1 LNSGRNATF
10 KVDLPSGPSYSIR
23 LYHSNPLY
31 FGSVQYNTQPFN
43 VIVEG
48 TPYAV
53 PVIAPGTTFIQTLS
67 GISVSA
73 DGVLEIVFGAGS
85 TAFVVAGI
93 DISAPGLPVEQP
105 LSASGDPRDEGAA
118 AISLDLLQ
126 PVAAEAAAR
135 WSDVGL
141 TPAQAATLAN
151 VQFAV
156 ADLGGAYLGLANS
169 ATNTIRIDD
178 DAAMMGWSL
187 GKYEVGSAK
196 DEGIAVSP
204 FTLLPTNFGVDL
216 LTVVMHELGHLLG
229 HEHSDDDHDLMAPV
243 LAASP
248 LGRPALDAPL
258 STLDSSVVRRPWS
271 VASGASSRADDVF
284 ADLGQNGGAAGGS
297 ELLES
302 GGGELLAELPLRS
315 GERATEMKIPRR
327 SRMERFERELD
338 AWFAE
343 LAAVE
348 DGSEG

>member
-1 LNSGRNATF
+1 
-10 KVDLPSGPSYSIR
+10 
-23 LYHSNPLY
+23 
-31 FGSVQYNTQPFN
+31 
-43 VIVEG
+43 
-48 TPYAV
+48 
-53 PVIAPGTTFIQTLS
+53 
-67 GISVSA
+67 
-73 DGVLEIVFGAGS
+73 
-85 TAFVVAGI
+85 
-93 DISAPGLPVEQP
+93 
-105 LSASGDPRDEGAA
+105 
-118 AISLDLLQ
+118 
-126 PVAAEAAAR
+126 
-135 WSDVGL
+135 
-141 TPAQAATLAN
+141 
-151 VQFAV
+151 
-156 ADLGGAYLGLANS
+156 
-169 ATNTIRIDD
+169 
-178 DAAMMGWSL
+178 
-187 GKYEVGSAK
+187 
-196 DEGIAVSP
+196 
-204 FTLLPTNFGVDL
+204 
-216 LTVVMHELGHLLG
+216 MHELGHLLG